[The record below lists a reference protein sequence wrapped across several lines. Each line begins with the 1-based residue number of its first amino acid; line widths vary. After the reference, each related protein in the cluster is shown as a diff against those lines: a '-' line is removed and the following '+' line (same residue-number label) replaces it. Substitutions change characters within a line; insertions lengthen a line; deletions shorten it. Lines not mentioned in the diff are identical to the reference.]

1 MTRLLIRLFIR
12 NHDPVTAQ
20 NRPAYGKLAG
30 NTGVIA
36 NVILFAAKLLC
47 GLLSGSVAILAD
59 AFNNLSDAASSV
71 MTVIGFKLS
80 AAPPDREHPF
90 GHGRIEYLSA
100 LAVAVFI
107 MIAGVEL
114 AMSAIEKIL
123 SPVLPAFSPLM
134 LIMLVAA
141 IGVKGWLAVF
151 YRYIGRRID
160 SPTLLA
166 AFADSRNDL
175 LCTAAVL
182 ICAVV
187 GRVWQ
192 IAIDGYV
199 GLLIAVFVLWSGFQ
213 MLRRTVSPLL
223 GQAPDPKLVQG
234 ITDTVLSFDGILG
247 LHDLIVHNYGPGR
260 VIVSLH
266 AEVSVNTDL
275 ATAHDLIDRAEKEL
289 QRQFRVDACIHIDP
303 VDVED
308 DRFNEL
314 LLITRTVLQDVE
326 PRLSLHDFRVV
337 SEPGETRLLFD
348 VTVPFDLKGEAQMLI
363 QEVERRLKAVDDA
376 FVPVIT
382 AEHGY
387 L

>member
-12 NHDPVTAQ
+12 NYDPVTAQ

-141 IGVKGWLAVF
+141 IG
-151 YRYIGRRID
+151 
-160 SPTLLA
+160 
-166 AFADSRNDL
+166 
-175 LCTAAVL
+175 
-182 ICAVV
+182 
-187 GRVWQ
+187 
-192 IAIDGYV
+192 
-199 GLLIAVFVLWSGFQ
+199 
-213 MLRRTVSPLL
+213 
-223 GQAPDPKLVQG
+223 
-234 ITDTVLSFDGILG
+234 
-247 LHDLIVHNYGPGR
+247 
-260 VIVSLH
+260 
-266 AEVSVNTDL
+266 SV
-275 ATAHDLIDRAEKEL
+275 
-289 QRQFRVDACIHIDP
+289 
-303 VDVED
+303 
-308 DRFNEL
+308 
-314 LLITRTVLQDVE
+314 
-326 PRLSLHDFRVV
+326 
-337 SEPGETRLLFD
+337 GETMHPSNTQVQKSIGSLNTMENR
-348 VTVPFDLKGEAQMLI
+348 
-363 QEVERRLKAVDDA
+363 
-376 FVPVIT
+376 
-382 AEHGY
+382 
-387 L
+387 